1 MGLVQMHLRV
11 VEWSAF
17 TPSRLITR
25 ASSLTLSLRPPPST
39 GEGRSCGRRAPHLLQ
54 KLVR

>member
-25 ASSLTLSLRPPPST
+25 ASALTLSLRPPPST